1 MEPNWVMDLLWTDLN
16 SNNLDLGRGINF
28 LCIQCFGVIDME
40 FIESTK
46 ILEIPQWELRK
57 IKIFIVPNLYTSF
70 QSLKRHM
77 L

>member
-16 SNNLDLGRGINF
+16 SNNLDLGGGTNF
-28 LCIQCFGVIDME
+28 LLIHCFRVIHMD
-40 FIESTK
+40 FIESAK
-46 ILEIPQWELRK
+46 ILEIPGWELGK

-70 QSLKRHM
+70 ESFKRNM